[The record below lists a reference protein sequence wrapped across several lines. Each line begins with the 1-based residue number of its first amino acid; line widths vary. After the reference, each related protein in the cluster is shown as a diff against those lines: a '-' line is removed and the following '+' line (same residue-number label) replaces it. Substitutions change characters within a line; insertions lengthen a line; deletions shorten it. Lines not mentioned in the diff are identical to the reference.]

1 MDRTLRATADR
12 EQSMAKLVGP
22 AVVEPRTV
30 KHERRGP
37 AQPAGAGSRAAVKA
51 PGDYLEGRRPGRQVP
66 RRETVRPVMAGLGMS
81 GGHRRQVVPAA
92 RARQGP
98 TIPAR
103 DPAEPVSVLALLAR
117 DHVLLAAEEQDGA
130 VVGIEKID
138 LPGGARHRN
147 PFSRRQL
154 RLCVGR
160 APPVSAAPLV
170 AVRVGAISSVAK
182 ATIEDHLHLRVGAE
196 RMAQLLAPVRAGTTW
211 GLQPSRL
218 RSRTLPVPFTVS
230 SSIAVI
236 GC

>member
-103 DPAEPVSVLALLAR
+103 DPAKPVGVLALLAW

-138 LPGGARHRN
+138 QPGGARRHN
-147 PFSRRQL
+147 PSSRRQL
-154 RLCVGR
+154 RVCFGR
-160 APPVSAAPLV
+160 APPVSIASLIV
-170 AVRVGAISSVAK
+170 
-182 ATIEDHLHLRVGAE
+182 
-196 RMAQLLAPVRAGTTW
+196 VRAGVMSSVTGATVEDHTHRRVVAE
-211 GLQPSRL
+211 RL
-218 RSRTLPVPFTVS
+218 
-230 SSIAVI
+230 AQ
-236 GC
+236 